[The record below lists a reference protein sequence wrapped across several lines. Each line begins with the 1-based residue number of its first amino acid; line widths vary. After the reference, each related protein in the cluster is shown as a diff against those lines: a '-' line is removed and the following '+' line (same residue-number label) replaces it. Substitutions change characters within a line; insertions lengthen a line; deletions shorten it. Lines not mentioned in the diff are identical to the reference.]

1 MTQEEI
7 QRLLATSKLPP
18 EELQRLQGVFG
29 QPAKASSS
37 AYGQNVIGQSLTNV
51 QRQNIEQL
59 GDNLQDIKERGG
71 QMLSGAKDTLTTPGG
86 VFKNKAGDFRRSG
99 GGASSAAFS
108 GLGTL
113 LSGDPLAAAISTPVG
128 MAAGAV
134 ANPLVDMATQG
145 MLKGPLPLKALAM
158 GIRFAAPSLIGGGA
172 QQIVAGAV
180 GGVKAKA
187 QEAGQYPGGPEVSVG
202 GVPFTEAARVKQQ
215 QEREIAME
223 VKRRQAYGGTDLAL
237 EKERLEMQRT
247 DDVQRIKAYLP
258 YLQQLKD
265 QELVRTQA
273 LNASNTGNSLAL
285 GRQAGS
291 YGLAKNSQTIAG
303 RIFEQAL
310 ISNPYANAGMAQP
323 TLNYSIG

>member
-1 MTQEEI
+1 MTPEEI
-7 QRLLATSKLPP
+7 QRLLATSNLSP

-29 QPAKASSS
+29 QQAKASPN
-37 AYGQNVIGQSLTNV
+37 AYGQNLIGQNLTNV
-51 QRQNIEQL
+51 QKQNVEQL
-59 GDNLQDIKERGG
+59 GDNLQDIRQRGG
-71 QMLSGAKDTLTTPGG
+71 QMLGDVKDTLATPGG
-86 VFKNKAGDFRRSG
+86 PFKNKAGAFRRSG

-128 MAAGAV
+128 MAAGAL

-158 GIRFAAPSLIGGGA
+158 GIRFAAPSLIGGGV
-172 QQIVAGAV
+172 QGVVANAV
-180 GGVKAKA
+180 GGFKAKA

-202 GVPFTEAARVKQQ
+202 GVPLTEAARVKQQ

-237 EKERLEMQRT
+237 DKERLAMQNT
-247 DDVQRIKAYLP
+247 AALERIKGQLP
-258 YLQQLKD
+258 YIQQLKD
-265 QELVRTQA
+265 QELVRMQA

-291 YGLAKNSQTIAG
+291 FGLARDSQQQAADIFRTAIAN
-303 RIFEQAL
+303 
-310 ISNPYANAGMAQP
+310 NPYANAGMAQP

>member
-1 MTQEEI
+1 MTKEEI
-7 QRLLATSKLPP
+7 QRLLATSNLSP

-29 QPAKASSS
+29 QQANASSS
-37 AYGQNVIGQSLTNV
+37 AYGQNVIGQSSTNV
-51 QRQNIEQL
+51 QRQNVAQL
-59 GDNLQDIKERGG
+59 VDNLQDIKERGG
-71 QMLSGAKDTLTTPGG
+71 QMLGGAKDTLATPGG

-158 GIRFAAPSLIGGGA
+158 GIRFAAPSFIGSGA
-172 QQIVAGAV
+172 QQIVANAV
-180 GGVKAKA
+180 GGFKAKA
-187 QEAGQYPGGPEVSVG
+187 EEAGKYPGGPEVSIGPVAI
-202 GVPFTEAARVKQQ
+202 TEAARVKQQ

-223 VKRRQAYGGTDLAL
+223 VKRRQAYGSTDLTL
-237 EKERLEMQRT
+237 DRERLEMQRT

-258 YLQQLKD
+258 YLQQLKN
-265 QELVRTQA
+265 QELVRAQA

-291 YGLAKNSQTIAG
+291 FGLAKDSQQQAAD
-303 RIFEQAL
+303 IFRTAL
-310 ISNPYANAGMAQP
+310 ANNPYANSGMAQP
-323 TLNYSIG
+323 TLNYNIG

>member
-1 MTQEEI
+1 MTPEEI
-7 QRLLATSKLPP
+7 QRLLATSKLSP

-29 QPAKASSS
+29 QQANASSS
-37 AYGQNVIGQSLTNV
+37 AYGQNVIGQSSTNV
-51 QRQNIEQL
+51 QRQNIAQL

-71 QMLSGAKDTLTTPGG
+71 QMLGGAKDTLATPGG

-99 GGASSAAFS
+99 GGVSSAAFS

-158 GIRFAAPSLIGGGA
+158 GLRFAAPSFIGGGA
-172 QQIVAGAV
+172 QKIVADAV
-180 GGVKAKA
+180 GGFKAKA
-187 QEAGQYPGGPEVSVG
+187 EEAGKYPGGPEVSIGPVAI
-202 GVPFTEAARVKQQ
+202 TEAARVKQQ

-223 VKRRQAYGGTDLAL
+223 VKRRQAYGNTDLAL
-237 EKERLEMQRT
+237 DKERLAMQNT
-247 DDVQRIKAYLP
+247 AALEKIKGQLP
-258 YLQQLKD
+258 YIQQLKD
-265 QELVRTQA
+265 QELVRMQA

-291 YGLAKNSQTIAG
+291 FGLAKDSQQQAAD
-303 RIFEQAL
+303 IFRTAL
-310 ISNPYANAGMAQP
+310 ANNPYANAGMAQP

>member
-1 MTQEEI
+1 MTPEEI
-7 QRLLATSKLPP
+7 QRLLATSKVSP
-18 EELQRLQGVFG
+18 EDLQRLQGVLG
-29 QPAKASSS
+29 QPANISSS
-37 AYGQNVIGQSLTNV
+37 AYDADVTNV
-51 QRQNIEQL
+51 QQSNRAKLLAKGEELKQ
-59 GDNLQDIKERGG
+59 RGG
-71 QMLSGAKDTLTTPGG
+71 QMFAEAQDTLTAPGG
-86 VFKNKAGDFRRSG
+86 LIKNKAGAFRGAVG
-99 GGASSAAFS
+99 GKSSAALG

-128 MAAGAV
+128 IAAGAI

-145 MLKGPLPLKALAM
+145 MLKGPRPLKALAM
-158 GIRFAAPSLIGGGA
+158 GIRFAAPSLIGTTV
-172 QQIVAGAV
+172 QQGVANAV
-180 GGVKAKA
+180 GGFKAKA
-187 QEAGQYPGGPEVSVG
+187 QEAGQYPGGPEVSLG
-202 GVPFTEAARVKQQ
+202 GVPLTEAARVKQQ

-223 VKRRQAYGGTDLAL
+223 VKRRQAYGSTDLAL
-237 EKERLEMQRT
+237 DKERLEMQRA

-258 YLQQLKD
+258 YMQQLKD

-323 TLNYSIG
+323 SLNYSIG

>member
-1 MTQEEI
+1 MTPEEI
-7 QRLLATSKLPP
+7 QQLLATSKLPP
-18 EELQRLQGVFG
+18 EELQRLQGRLG
-29 QPAKASSS
+29 QPASVSSS

-51 QRQNIEQL
+51 QRQNIAQL

-71 QMLSGAKDTLTTPGG
+71 QMLSGVKEEALKPGG
-86 VFKNKAGDFRRSG
+86 MFKNAGGDYRGAMG
-99 GGASSAAFS
+99 GKSSAAL
-108 GLGTL
+108 GGIGTL
-113 LSGDPLAAAISTPVG
+113 LSGDPLGALVSTPVG
-128 MAAGAV
+128 IGAGAIANRAITAATQPLMAMGPYGKAAG
-134 ANPLVDMATQG
+134 
-145 MLKGPLPLKALAM
+145 M
-158 GIRFAAPSLIGGGA
+158 GLRFAAPALVGSGV
-172 QQIVAGAV
+172 QQAVAGAV
-180 GGVKAKA
+180 GGFKAKA

-202 GVPFTEAARVKQQ
+202 GIPLTEAARVKQQ

-258 YLQQLKD
+258 YMQQLKD

>member
-1 MTQEEI
+1 
-7 QRLLATSKLPP
+7 
-18 EELQRLQGVFG
+18 
-29 QPAKASSS
+29 
-37 AYGQNVIGQSLTNV
+37 
-51 QRQNIEQL
+51 
-59 GDNLQDIKERGG
+59 
-71 QMLSGAKDTLTTPGG
+71 
-86 VFKNKAGDFRRSG
+86 
-99 GGASSAAFS
+99 
-108 GLGTL
+108 
-113 LSGDPLAAAISTPVG
+113 
-128 MAAGAV
+128 
-134 ANPLVDMATQG
+134 
-145 MLKGPLPLKALAM
+145 MLKGPAPVKALAM
-158 GIRFAAPSLIGGGA
+158 GIRFAVPSLIGSTV
-172 QQIVAGAV
+172 QQGVAGAV
-180 GGVKAKA
+180 GGFKAKA
-187 QEAGQYPGGPEVSVG
+187 QEAGQYPGGPEVSIG
-202 GVPFTEAARVKQQ
+202 GVTLTEAARVKQQ

-258 YLQQLKD
+258 YMQQLKD

-273 LNASNTGNSLAL
+273 LKASNTGNSLAL

>member
-7 QRLLATSKLPP
+7 QRLLATSNLSP

-29 QPAKASSS
+29 QQANASSS
-37 AYGQNVIGQSLTNV
+37 AYGQNVIGQSSTNV
-51 QRQNIEQL
+51 QRQNVAQL

-71 QMLSGAKDTLTTPGG
+71 QMLGGAKDTLATPGG

-158 GIRFAAPSLIGGGA
+158 GIRFAAPSFIGSTV
-172 QQIVAGAV
+172 QQGVANAV
-180 GGVKAKA
+180 GGFKAKA
-187 QEAGQYPGGPEVSVG
+187 EEAGKYPGGPEVSIGPVAI
-202 GVPFTEAARVKQQ
+202 TEAARVKQQ

-223 VKRRQAYGGTDLAL
+223 VKRRQAYGSTDLTL
-237 EKERLEMQRT
+237 DRERLEMQRT
-247 DDVQRIKAYLP
+247 DDLQRIKAYLP
-258 YLQQLKD
+258 YMQQIKN
-265 QELVRTQA
+265 QELVRAQA

-291 YGLAKNSQTIAG
+291 YDLSKNSQTIAG
-303 RIFEQAL
+303 RIFEQGM

-323 TLNYSIG
+323 TLSYSIG

>member
-1 MTQEEI
+1 MTPEDI
-7 QRLLATSKLPP
+7 QRLLATSKLSP
-18 EELQRLQGVFG
+18 EEQQRLQGVFG
-29 QPAKASSS
+29 QQANINSNAYDTGVTDVQQNNRAKLRAKAEDFK
-37 AYGQNVIGQSLTNV
+37 Q
-51 QRQNIEQL
+51 
-59 GDNLQDIKERGG
+59 RGG
-71 QMLSGAKDTLTTPGG
+71 QMFGDLKDTLLTPGG
-86 VFKNKAGDFRRSG
+86 ALKNAAGSYRGAAGGKSG
-99 GGASSAAFS
+99 AALG

-113 LSGDPLAAAISTPVG
+113 LSGDPLSAAISTPVG
-128 MAAGAV
+128 IAAGAA
-134 ANPLVDMATQG
+134 ANPLVTMATAPLMG
-145 MLKGPLPLKALAM
+145 MGPLGKAAGM
-158 GIRFAAPSLIGGGA
+158 GIRFAAPSLIGGGV
-172 QQIVAGAV
+172 QQTVANAV
-180 GGVKAKA
+180 GGFKAKA
-187 QEAGQYPGGPEVSVG
+187 QEAGQYPGGPEVSIG
-202 GVPFTEAARVKQQ
+202 GVPLTEAARVKQQ

-237 EKERLEMQRT
+237 DKERLEMQRT

-258 YLQQLKD
+258 YMQQLKD